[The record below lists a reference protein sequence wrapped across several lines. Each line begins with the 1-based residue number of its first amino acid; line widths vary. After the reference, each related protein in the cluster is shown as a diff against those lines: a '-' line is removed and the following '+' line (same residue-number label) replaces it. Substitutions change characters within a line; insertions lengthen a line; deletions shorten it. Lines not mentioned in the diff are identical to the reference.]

1 MIEVVKMEPE
11 DEKKEVLQ
19 YLKDHREVLADM
31 AKCSKYAGDI
41 EFDRMLADVMLSTAF
56 SELDK
61 FKETRKGE
69 ELGRFTRLLLVSLAD
84 IKLDTTN
91 LLGGNIIDNAT
102 FAYDD
107 ETNSI
112 IISVIEFG
120 VMNSYADR
128 RCIMAIDKLKNLIDD
143 FIRNKS
149 VSTDT
154 YLMMLSNGYERAGA
168 PYYGYTSVTSMPI
181 NMYNGPSLG
190 IQPGCYPPYNQYMPP
205 ITSMPIPMYSAD
217 GTKHSY
223 KSSKRSFPKCSHTD
237 TDGKPTVYKKD
248 PKNKTHKCTQCNRPI
263 PPSQLSNLMK
273 RYEEKLAS
281 KWKTSYGYI
290 NDEDL
295 LQYFNDNKDA
305 ITKMASC
312 EDSIDI
318 DSRNI
323 INRITKKLVF
333 NNIEEFCNTKG
344 TSSLNWVVRCVM
356 CILAFDAD
364 IDIIYEKSSLVQNTN
379 FVYSEKEG
387 VMSVVLHTA
396 PPTEMSTKELT
407 IDSLMDYIDKWFC
420 FEYSNGSN
428 LSKLYLCFMENI
440 E

>member
-1 MIEVVKMEPE
+1 MIEII
-11 DEKKEVLQ
+11 DSSLANEKEEVLQ
-19 YLKDHREVLADM
+19 YLRDHREVLADM

-41 EFDRMLADVMLSTAF
+41 EFNRMLADVMLSTVF

-61 FKETRKGE
+61 FKEIRKGE

-84 IKLDTTN
+84 IKLDATK

-120 VMNSYADR
+120 VMNSYVDR

-190 IQPGCYPPYNQYMPP
+190 VQPGYPPYNQYMPP

-217 GTKHSY
+217 GTKSTRI
-223 KSSKRSFPKCSHTD
+223 RSNKNFPKCSHTD
-237 TDGKPTVYKKD
+237 TDGKPTVCKKD

-281 KWKTSYGYI
+281 K
-290 NDEDL
+290 
-295 LQYFNDNKDA
+295 
-305 ITKMASC
+305 
-312 EDSIDI
+312 
-318 DSRNI
+318 
-323 INRITKKLVF
+323 
-333 NNIEEFCNTKG
+333 
-344 TSSLNWVVRCVM
+344 
-356 CILAFDAD
+356 
-364 IDIIYEKSSLVQNTN
+364 
-379 FVYSEKEG
+379 
-387 VMSVVLHTA
+387 
-396 PPTEMSTKELT
+396 
-407 IDSLMDYIDKWFC
+407 
-420 FEYSNGSN
+420 
-428 LSKLYLCFMENI
+428 
-440 E
+440 